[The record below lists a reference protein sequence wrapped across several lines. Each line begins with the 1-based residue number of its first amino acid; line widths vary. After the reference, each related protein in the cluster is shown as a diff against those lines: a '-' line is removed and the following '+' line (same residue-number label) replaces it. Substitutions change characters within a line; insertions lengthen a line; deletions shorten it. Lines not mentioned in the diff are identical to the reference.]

1 MPKLEAIDRRAIL
14 RAARGLAPMLKR
26 RAGYLG
32 AGRGPQLEAMVKKL
46 IEERL
51 DAVEDD
57 DLPQGDI
64 EEFLWARVERS
75 GLVLVGISDRAYIV
89 ARVAPRG
96 GRAARLL
103 VP

>member
-1 MPKLEAIDRRAIL
+1 MPKLEAVDRRAIL
-14 RAARGLAPMLKR
+14 RAARGLAPMLRR

-32 AGRGPQLEAMVKKL
+32 LGRGLAVETMLKKI

-51 DAVEDD
+51 EAVEDD
-57 DLPQGDI
+57 DLPPQDV
-64 EEFLWARVERS
+64 EDFLWARVERS
-75 GLVLVGISDRAYIV
+75 GLVLVGIADRAYIV